1 MRGDA
6 VGLASARGSG
16 SDAAMQC
23 RLSSLA
29 LLALLLPVGAAQAA
43 PTVVLQPHRAI
54 YSLKLDM
61 TRGQRSVIAIDGQM
75 EYRWATAC
83 DGSSFEQNYQVA
95 MVYASGDT
103 LTRKTRYAGW
113 ESADGHE
120 LTYNLSSSTNGK
132 DNEDIRGTAQLD
144 EAGQGDA
151 VFKTPADLK
160 QDIPAAS
167 LFPTMHMERLIGAMQ
182 AGRPIFTAGFFDG
195 SSTDG
200 PQYVSVAIGRAKS
213 GEPSADP
220 LLRGPSHAVSMAFFT
235 LGTAKDKDESVELP
249 GYELRQ
255 RLFENGIA
263 DQIVIDYGDFAMA
276 AKLDKIE
283 PIEAPHCD

>member
-1 MRGDA
+1 
-6 VGLASARGSG
+6 
-16 SDAAMQC
+16 MQ
-23 RLSSLA
+23 RSLLPIA
-29 LLALLLPVGAAQAA
+29 ALLLLSGTAQAA
-43 PTVVLQPHRAI
+43 PAVALQPHRAV
-54 YSLKLDM
+54 YSLSLDM
-61 TRGQRSVIAIDGQM
+61 TRGQRSVISIDGEM
-75 EYRWATAC
+75 EYSWALAC

-95 MVYASGDT
+95 MAYASGDT

-120 LTYNLSSSTNGK
+120 LTYNLSSNTNGS
-132 DNEDIRGTAQLD
+132 DNEDIRGTARLD
-144 EAGQGDA
+144 DAGRGDA

-160 QDIPAAS
+160 QDIPVGS
-167 LFPTMHMERLIGAMQ
+167 LFPTAHMERLVAAMRQ
-182 AGRPIFTAGFFDG
+182 GQPIFTAGFFDG

-200 PQYVSVAIGRAKS
+200 PQYVSVAIGRAQS

-220 LLRGPSHAVSMAFFT
+220 LLRGPSHAISMAFFG
-235 LGTAKDKDESVELP
+235 LGADKGQDKSKELP
-249 GYELRQ
+249 DYELRQ

-263 DQIVIDYGDFAMA
+263 DRIVIDYGDFAMA

>member
-1 MRGDA
+1 
-6 VGLASARGSG
+6 
-16 SDAAMQC
+16 MQC

-29 LLALLLPVGAAQAA
+29 LLAFLLPVGAAQAA
-43 PTVVLQPHRAI
+43 PTVALQPHRAI

-61 TRGQRSVIAIDGQM
+61 TRGQRSVISIDGQM

-120 LTYNLSSSTNGK
+120 LTYTLNSTSNGK
-132 DNEDIRGTAQLD
+132 ENEEISGTAELD
-144 EAGQGDA
+144 DAGHGDA

-160 QDIPAAS
+160 QALPAGS
-167 LFPTMHMERLIGAMQ
+167 LFPTTHMQRLVAAMRQ
-182 AGRPIFTAGFFDG
+182 DQPIFTAGFFDG
-195 SSTDG
+195 SSADG
-200 PQYVSVAIGRAKS
+200 PQYVSVAIGRPQS
-213 GEPSADP
+213 GDPSADP

-235 LGTAKDKDESVELP
+235 LGSGDKDQDKELP
-249 GYELRQ
+249 DYELRQ
-255 RLFENGIA
+255 RLFDNGVA
-263 DQIVIDYGDFAMA
+263 DRIVIDYGDFAMA
-276 AKLDKIE
+276 ATLDKIE
-283 PIEAPHCD
+283 PIEPPHCK